1 MCNAYYT
8 IITGHLRQAF
18 FEEIL
23 IFSKNTRYC
32 TFFVFLSFTPHS
44 QFIKLLFIY
53 QFHSFLSNIFLT
65 NLGLLQAES
74 KITSPKSVCRYSN
87 ANNPRRFWKSSGIIY
102 NGIYFL
108 SLSFK
113 WNLLLNLDLDNL
125 SKISFIILFSYT
137 SI

>member
-1 MCNAYYT
+1 MCNAYYI

-18 FEEIL
+18 FEDFF
-23 IFSKNTRYC
+23 IFSKSTRYC
-32 TFFVFLSFTPHS
+32 TFFVFLSFTPHI
-44 QFIKLLFIY
+44 QLIKLLFIY

-108 SLSFK
+108 SLSRKFTGFCSYT
-113 WNLLLNLDLDNL
+113 LNLMTARITAG
-125 SKISFIILFSYT
+125 SKS
-137 SI
+137 